1 MYHDNNVRYFFMVES
16 SPSQNKIVIKYQV
29 VKIVGYIT

>member
-1 MYHDNNVRYFFMVES
+1 MVES